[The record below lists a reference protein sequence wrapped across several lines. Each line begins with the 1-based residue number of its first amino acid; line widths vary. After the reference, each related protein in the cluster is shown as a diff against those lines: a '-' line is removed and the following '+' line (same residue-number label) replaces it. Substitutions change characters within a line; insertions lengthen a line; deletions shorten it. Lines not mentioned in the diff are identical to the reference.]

1 MDIKVKKNLVLTG
14 MMGVG
19 KSTVGK
25 ILSKKLGFNFID
37 IDKIIEK
44 KEKNSINSI
53 FKIKG
58 ETYFRKLE
66 TEITLR
72 KLKED
77 NAVISLGGGAFLD
90 KIIRK
95 NVKISAISFWL
106 DVNTQELVRRLKNSK
121 RRPLLHNKNL
131 TKTINEIYLKRKKT
145 YIMADFR
152 IKCSFLKTEK
162 IIDTI
167 LELYEKSR
175 N

>member
-1 MDIKVKKNLVLTG
+1 M
-14 MMGVG
+14 
-19 KSTVGK
+19 
-25 ILSKKLGFNFID
+25 
-37 IDKIIEK
+37 
-44 KEKNSINSI
+44 
-53 FKIKG
+53 
-58 ETYFRKLE
+58 
-66 TEITLR
+66 
-72 KLKED
+72 
-77 NAVISLGGGAFLD
+77 
-90 KIIRK
+90 
-95 NVKISAISFWL
+95 SAISFWL

>member
-58 ETYFRKLE
+58 ESYFRKLE

-77 NAVISLGGGAFLD
+77 NAVISLGGGAFLV

-95 NVKISAISFWL
+95 SLMVLTSQRHTTCYVSRVSAIY
-106 DVNTQELVRRLKNSK
+106 RRRSSQ
-121 RRPLLHNKNL
+121 
-131 TKTINEIYLKRKKT
+131 YL
-145 YIMADFR
+145 
-152 IKCSFLKTEK
+152 
-162 IIDTI
+162 
-167 LELYEKSR
+167 
-175 N
+175 

>member
-37 IDKIIEK
+37 VDKIIVK

-58 ETYFRKLE
+58 ESYFRKLE

-72 KLKED
+72 KLKQD

-90 KIIRK
+90 KTIRK
-95 NVKISAISFWL
+95 
-106 DVNTQELVRRLKNSK
+106 
-121 RRPLLHNKNL
+121 
-131 TKTINEIYLKRKKT
+131 
-145 YIMADFR
+145 
-152 IKCSFLKTEK
+152 KC
-162 IIDTI
+162 
-167 LELYEKSR
+167 
-175 N
+175 

>member
-1 MDIKVKKNLVLTG
+1 MKKNLVLTG

-19 KSTVGK
+19 KSTIGRG
-25 ILSKKLGFNFID
+25 LAKKLGFNFID

-58 ETYFRKLE
+58 EFYFRKLE
-66 TEITLR
+66 TEVTLK
-72 KLKED
+72 KLKE
-77 NAVISLGGGAFLD
+77 NNSVISLGGGAFLN

-95 NVKISAISFWL
+95 NVKFSATSFWL
-106 DVNTQELVRRLKNSK
+106 DVNTQELARRLKNSK
-121 RRPLLHNKNL
+121 KRPLLQNRNL
-131 TKTINEIYLKRKKT
+131 SKTIDEIYLKRKKT

-152 IKCSFLKTEK
+152 VKCSSLKAEK
-162 IIDTI
+162 IINMI